1 MNATANF
8 QAAIEREIVWK
19 NDEFKTFCRE
29 LVERALASDEPHFTT
44 DIVPDEVRGS
54 GNGIAGS
61 AAHIL
66 KIASVI
72 EHVGHEHGGKFFP
85 EKVISTRE
93 GRNAAHLCVYRLTS
107 ASIAREFLRRHG
119 RTSPAPL
126 QTEFFPPARPAFA

>member
-19 NDEFKTFCRE
+19 NDELKTFCRE

-66 KIASVI
+66 KTASVI

-119 RTSPAPL
+119 RTAAAPV
-126 QTEFFPPARPAFA
+126 QSEFFSKPCPAF

>member
-19 NDEFKTFCRE
+19 NDELKTFCLE

-54 GNGIAGS
+54 GSGIAGS

-66 KIASVI
+66 KTASVI
-72 EHVGHEHGGKFFP
+72 EHVGHEHGGKDNIFDL
-85 EKVISTRE
+85 V
-93 GRNAAHLCVYRLTS
+93 NAAVAVGLNTDAFVGIS
-107 ASIAREFLRRHG
+107 
-119 RTSPAPL
+119 
-126 QTEFFPPARPAFA
+126 AFAEEPADEMMQDSIGADPIAKNATQ

>member
-1 MNATANF
+1 MSF

-19 NDEFKTFCRE
+19 NDELKNFCVA
-29 LVERALASDEPHFTT
+29 LVERAMASDEPHFTT
-44 DIVPDEVRGS
+44 DLVPDSVRGTGS
-54 GNGIAGS
+54 SIAGS

-66 KIASVI
+66 KTANVI

-107 ASIAREFLRRHG
+107 VSIAREFLRRHG
-119 RTSPAPL
+119 RTATAPQ
-126 QTEFFPPARPAFA
+126 QTEFFPAPCPVFA